1 MRCSDLPP
9 DVLPDAPAAQ
19 YRTIGI
25 SDIHLGTAGCKAEY
39 RLDFLKHNE
48 AETLYLVG
56 DIIDAWQLK
65 RGGVG
70 FDGVVCGHIHKAEIR
85 EIDGILYC
93 NDGDWVE
100 SLTALVESHDGALS
114 IVEWNRIG
122 GVQGGLPLLRSRC
135 QPRRV
140 HRAGSCVR
148 VTFFTEDIYTQ
159 DVCLVLTNTP
169 IAETVSER
177 VKAA

>member
-1 MRCSDLPP
+1 MRPSDLPP

-19 YRTIGI
+19 YRTIWI

-39 RLDFLKHNE
+39 LLDFLKHNE
-48 AETLYLVG
+48 AETLYLAG

-114 IVEWNRIG
+114 IVEWNWIG
-122 GVQGGLPLLRSRC
+122 GVQGGLPLLQIALSAAACPPSR
-135 QPRRV
+135 QLREGHILHPRHLHARCLLS
-140 HRAGSCVR
+140 AY
-148 VTFFTEDIYTQ
+148 EYT
-159 DVCLVLTNTP
+159 D
-169 IAETVSER
+169 R
-177 VKAA
+177 